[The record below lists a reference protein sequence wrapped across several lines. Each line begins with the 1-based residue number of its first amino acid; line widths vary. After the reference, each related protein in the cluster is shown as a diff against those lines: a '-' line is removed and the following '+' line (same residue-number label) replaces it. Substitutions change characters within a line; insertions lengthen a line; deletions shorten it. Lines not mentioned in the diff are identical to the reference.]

1 MSLDDI
7 WVEIGTEYDKATQT
21 FPKFNSAH
29 EGYAVILEEV
39 RELEAEVFE
48 NRKFRSLKRMR
59 VEAIQIAA
67 MAIRFIEDIC

>member
-7 WVEIGTEYDKATQT
+7 WVEIGTEYDKATLT

-59 VEAIQIAA
+59 AEAIQIAA